1 MAIKDRREF
10 QEPLERN
17 YPINEFARIVGY
29 KESTVRRKLYE
40 REITYKRV
48 GRILVI
54 PESEVRRLL
63 SNEFP
68 MIEKE

>member
-1 MAIKDRREF
+1 MAMKDRREF

-17 YPINEFARIVGY
+17 YRIHEFARIVGY

-40 REITYKRV
+40 REISYKRV

-54 PESEVRRLL
+54 PESEARRLL

-68 MIEKE
+68 MIEKK